1 MLRHVDDFDLI
12 NELPKVNKNQNIVFG
27 EGVEE
32 REKIYER
39 NKKKKLQKKLMFIY
53 QYSFK

>member
-39 NKKKKLQKKLMFIY
+39 NKKKKLQKKL
-53 QYSFK
+53 KE